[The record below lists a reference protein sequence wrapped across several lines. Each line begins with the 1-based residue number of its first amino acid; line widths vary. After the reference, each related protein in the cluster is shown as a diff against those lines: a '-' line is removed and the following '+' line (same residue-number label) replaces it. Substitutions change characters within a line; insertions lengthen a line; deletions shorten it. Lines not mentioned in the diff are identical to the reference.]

1 MLDKKPPMKPI
12 SAYFELLDEQI
23 QLPLEGIN
31 HPVILKF
38 LGYLQSQPT
47 IYCGFDILE
56 PDMGKN
62 NGSYN
67 GVKYF
72 ETKYT
77 NSGLFIPLYKIETE
91 LNVALMNAPKKQHI
105 KENEEQMS
113 KLNAEVNQQNIQ
125 IDLLKTEKQHLVEVI
140 DKNQVLI
147 NDFEH
152 MMNLVEPK
160 LSDCLNRIKILEDK
174 NKELMEENDDLKTQI
189 RNNVD
194 REFSVGDADFDMDQ
208 KENLTPVKYT
218 MMK

>member
-1 MLDKKPPMKPI
+1 MKPI
-12 SAYFELLDEQI
+12 SAYFDLLDEQI
-23 QLPLEGIN
+23 QLPIEGID

-77 NSGLFIPLYKIETE
+77 NSGLFIPLYKIEAE
-91 LNVALMNAPKKQHI
+91 LNVALMNAPKKQHT

-125 IDLLKTEKQHLVEVI
+125 INLLKTEKQHLVEVI

-147 NDFEH
+147 NEFEH
-152 MMNLVEPK
+152 MMNLVETK

-174 NKELMEENDDLKTQI
+174 NKELVDENVDLKTQI

-194 REFSVGDADFDMDQ
+194 MEFSVGEADFDMDQ

-218 MMK
+218 SMK